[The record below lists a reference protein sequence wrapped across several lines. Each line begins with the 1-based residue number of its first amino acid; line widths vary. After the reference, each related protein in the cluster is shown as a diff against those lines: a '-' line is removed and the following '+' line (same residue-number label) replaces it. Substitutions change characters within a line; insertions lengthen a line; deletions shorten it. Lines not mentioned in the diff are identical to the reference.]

1 MLYTELLT
9 KLMWAGSYKKAK
21 INLVKAAKATEGSF
35 IYICKVFFHLKVT
48 KNRSKGAFN
57 FITPAFEKS

>member
-1 MLYTELLT
+1 
-9 KLMWAGSYKKAK
+9 MWAGNKKAK